1 MNLLSFIAT
10 IVLAVT
16 LIEGVYILL
25 IDYRNEANRLF
36 FFICMS
42 ISIWLFGSAF
52 GYFSSTREEAFF
64 WLKVSSPGYIFMHSL
79 IFHFTLRY
87 TNILKSRWIYLLYIP
102 SIIFI
107 YISLTEHLVFSDIHR
122 SGEYWVM
129 VPDYHSLS
137 FYLFMVNYLGYY
149 FIALLLL
156 YLNIKRTHS
165 IRIRNQSR
173 IIFAAII
180 LTITSYNVEPFL
192 APVFFDYNTYGQAPI
207 YSIVWLSLIWYAIS
221 RYRFLGI
228 YNKFLPFDFIDSLN
242 EMVVI
247 IDCNKKIIRI
257 NRVLQDKL
265 EVQDTPGSLRGIFA
279 EHELIGRLL
288 NSTGED
294 SPANI
299 TVKIITP
306 DKKTETTALSVSVLK
321 DQFGDTTGFILTA
334 REKTDTY
341 SMFQRYGITEREFQ
355 IIKLIVSGNSNKNI
369 ADALN
374 ISPRTVETH
383 ITNIYNR
390 LGLKN
395 RSELINYCSEL
406 SFSV

>member
-129 VPDYHSLS
+129 VPD
-137 FYLFMVNYLGYY
+137 
-149 FIALLLL
+149 
-156 YLNIKRTHS
+156 
-165 IRIRNQSR
+165 
-173 IIFAAII
+173 AA
-180 LTITSYNVEPFL
+180 
-192 APVFFDYNTYGQAPI
+192 
-207 YSIVWLSLIWYAIS
+207 
-221 RYRFLGI
+221 
-228 YNKFLPFDFIDSLN
+228 
-242 EMVVI
+242 
-247 IDCNKKIIRI
+247 
-257 NRVLQDKL
+257 
-265 EVQDTPGSLRGIFA
+265 
-279 EHELIGRLL
+279 
-288 NSTGED
+288 
-294 SPANI
+294 
-299 TVKIITP
+299 
-306 DKKTETTALSVSVLK
+306 
-321 DQFGDTTGFILTA
+321 
-334 REKTDTY
+334 
-341 SMFQRYGITEREFQ
+341 
-355 IIKLIVSGNSNKNI
+355 
-369 ADALN
+369 
-374 ISPRTVETH
+374 
-383 ITNIYNR
+383 
-390 LGLKN
+390 
-395 RSELINYCSEL
+395 RSKC
-406 SFSV
+406 VR